1 MFDGAKYE
9 FCVATIL
16 AWLGSCDAAAEAQ
29 VREVVRQCGEV
40 GGWPTRLGTMRL
52 NLGLL
57 LRPGAAI
64 LDEAISGS
72 AALRLG

>member
-9 FCVATIL
+9 FYVATIL
-16 AWLGSCDAAAEAQ
+16 TWLGSDDAVTEAHA
-29 VREVVRQCGEV
+29 REVVRQCSKV

-57 LRPGAAI
+57 AARRGH
-64 LDEAISGS
+64 LDEAISHGS